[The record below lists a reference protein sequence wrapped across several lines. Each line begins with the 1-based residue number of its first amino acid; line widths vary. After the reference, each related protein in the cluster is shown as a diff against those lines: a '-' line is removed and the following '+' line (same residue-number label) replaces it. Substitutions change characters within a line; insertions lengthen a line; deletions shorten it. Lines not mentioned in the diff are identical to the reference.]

1 MLINQV
7 RREGLP
13 SGALRKAGRG
23 DLDTGAVAAVLERV
37 GVAKDAKRATALAD
51 GLAQEGAEHAQRV
64 ALQRR
69 ERATL
74 VEAGHPVLELDLA
87 PTGIDLGGLYALA
100 EQLREQG
107 LR

>member
-1 MLINQV
+1 M
-7 RREGLP
+7 
-13 SGALRKAGRG
+13 
-23 DLDTGAVAAVLERV
+23 
-37 GVAKDAKRATALAD
+37 
-51 GLAQEGAEHAQRV
+51 